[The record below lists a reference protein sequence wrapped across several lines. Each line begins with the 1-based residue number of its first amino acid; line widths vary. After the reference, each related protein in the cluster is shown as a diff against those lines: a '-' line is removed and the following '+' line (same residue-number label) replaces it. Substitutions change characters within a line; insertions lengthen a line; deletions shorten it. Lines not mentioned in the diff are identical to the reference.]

1 MGFYEKNRQG
11 SLENNEI
18 RDCVIMFVCT
28 GMSDF
33 CIFFRIIKYP
43 AGEIYG
49 RVTLCLSP
57 GTRLYPEEVID
68 SHGHFSEVS
77 AFTQVRGPLRRLSC
91 TSVESQV

>member
-49 RVTLCLSP
+49 RVT
-57 GTRLYPEEVID
+57 RLYPEEVID